1 MKVLVTGA
9 AGHIGKNL
17 VKAIHQD
24 YELVLTD
31 IKQDDE
37 LKEYGHFQQADLALL
52 EDVAKL
58 AEGVDAIVHLG
69 GIATE
74 STYEQINRNNF
85 NGTYHVYE
93 AAKKHGVKRIVFASS
108 NHAVGFHPINQS
120 IGPEAPHLPDTYYGA
135 SKAFAENLANMYH
148 LKHAIETASLRIGS
162 YLEKPAE
169 HRNLNTWISVRD
181 MNQLIVRCL
190 EADKIATSVFYG
202 VSSLHNA
209 YFDNRD
215 AAKIGYNPED
225 NPEDYRSEIEN
236 VKLENVTDYIG
247 GVFTNFG
254 R

>member
-31 IKQDDE
+31 IKQDEE
-37 LKEYGHFQQADLALL
+37 LDKLGLFQQADLAVL
-52 EDVAKL
+52 EEVEQLAK
-58 AEGVDAIVHLG
+58 GVDAIVHLG

-85 NGTYHVYE
+85 NGTYHIYE
-93 AAKKHGVKRIVFASS
+93 AARKHGIKRIVFASS
-108 NHAVGFHPINQS
+108 NHAVGFQPINQS
-120 IGPEAPHLPDTYYGA
+120 IGPDASHLPDTYYGS
-135 SKAFAENLANMYH
+135 SKAFGENLANMYH
-148 LKHAIETASLRIGS
+148 KKHGIETASLRIGS
-162 YLEKPAE
+162 YLEKPSE

-181 MNQLIVRCL
+181 MNQLIVCSL
-190 EADKIATSVFYG
+190 ETEQIGTSVFYG
-202 VSSLHNA
+202 VSSLHND

-215 AAKIGYNPED
+215 AAKIGYDPED
-225 NPEDYRSEIEN
+225 NPEDYREEIEN
-236 VKLENVTDYIG
+236 VKMENVTDYIG
-247 GVFTNFG
+247 GMFTNFG